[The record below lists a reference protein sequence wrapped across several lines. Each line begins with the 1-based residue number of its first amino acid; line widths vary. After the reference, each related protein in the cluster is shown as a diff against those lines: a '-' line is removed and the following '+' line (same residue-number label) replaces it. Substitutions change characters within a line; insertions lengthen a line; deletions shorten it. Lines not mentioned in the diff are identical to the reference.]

1 MTPTAAVPIRS
12 VVLSMLAV
20 WGIYFVLVTLRSMM
34 IDEHWLDFALARRA
48 LVCLVGVAVTIPL
61 WLALR
66 RLAHWSMG
74 ARMALA
80 LVIGL
85 PAAVAAGWFNI
96 FIFSTP
102 DKNMMLDDGQTH
114 VVLDPSGTVTVT
126 APGMRPIV
134 VRSKDKFEGH
144 SVWKELSDVALGR
157 YFLLIAWAALFLA
170 LGKAEEVRAAE
181 RQAGALR
188 RAAKNAELRSLRF
201 QINPHFLFNTLNS
214 LSAQVMT
221 GRAAEAE
228 TMIQNLSR
236 FYRTSLAGD
245 PTADVT
251 LAEEVHLQRLYL
263 EVEGVRF
270 PHRLR
275 TEFDIPDALADICVP
290 GLILQPLVENAVKHG
305 VSTTRDPVTITIRAE
320 QVQGQLRLTVE
331 NDGNGTPRN
340 GGTGIGLVNV
350 RDRLTARFGDEANM
364 TAEARDRGYCVT
376 LTMPIVR
383 DGC

>member
-1 MTPTAAVPIRS
+1 MTPPAAVPIRS
-12 VVLSMLAV
+12 VVLSILGV

-34 IDEHWLDFALARRA
+34 IDEDWLDFALARRA
-48 LVCLVGVAVTIPL
+48 LVCLVGMAVTIPL

-66 RLAHWSMG
+66 RLPHWSMG

-85 PAAVAAGWFNI
+85 PAAAAAGWFNI

-114 VVLDPSGTVTVT
+114 VVLDPSGAVTVT
-126 APGMRPIV
+126 APGMRPII
-134 VRSKDKFEGH
+134 VRSKHIEGH

-350 RDRLTARFGDEANM
+350 RDRLTARFGDDANM